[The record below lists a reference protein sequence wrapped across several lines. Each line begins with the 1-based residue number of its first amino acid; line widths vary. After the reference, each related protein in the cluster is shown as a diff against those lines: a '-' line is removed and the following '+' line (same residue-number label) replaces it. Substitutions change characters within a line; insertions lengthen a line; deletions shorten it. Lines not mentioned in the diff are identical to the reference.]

1 MTPSLFARIVAIV
14 TVAAVFQVAAL
25 SSLRIFGGMPDLLL
39 VALVAVALVRGSVAG
54 AIAGFVGGLVI
65 DVSTLG
71 TLGLVALLLT
81 IAGYWAGRYGET
93 TGRGRSYAPVF
104 AVVAITVLFGVGAYA
119 LTFMLGEAV
128 SARTA
133 LIPVLPATVLN
144 AILAFPVYAVVRRLV
159 GTGDQVE
166 RSREV
171 QLLA

>member
-1 MTPSLFARIVAIV
+1 MTASLFARIVAIV
-14 TVAAVFQVAAL
+14 TVAAIFQVAVL
-25 SSLRIFGGMPDLLL
+25 SSLRLFGGMPDLLL
-39 VALVAVALVRGSVAG
+39 VVLIAVALARGSVAG
-54 AIAGFVGGLVI
+54 AIAGFIGGLLV

-93 TGRGRSYAPVF
+93 TGRGRAHAPVL

-119 LTFMLGEAV
+119 LTFMVGEAV
-128 SARTA
+128 APRTA
-133 LIPVLPATVLN
+133 LLPVLPAVLLN
-144 AILAFPVYAVVRRLV
+144 AILAVPVYAVVRRLV
-159 GTGDQVE
+159 GTGEQVE

>member
-1 MTPSLFARIVAIV
+1 MTASLFARIVAIV
-14 TVAAVFQVAAL
+14 TVAAIFQVAVL
-25 SSLRIFGGMPDLLL
+25 SSLRLFGGMPDLLL
-39 VALVAVALVRGSVAG
+39 VVLIAVALARGSVAG
-54 AIAGFVGGLVI
+54 AIAGFIGGLLV

-93 TGRGRSYAPVF
+93 TGRGRAHAPVL
-104 AVVAITVLFGVGAYA
+104 AVVAITVLFGVGAYG

-128 SARTA
+128 SAPAA
-133 LIPVLPATVLN
+133 LLPVLPAVLLN
-144 AILAFPVYAVVRRLV
+144 AILAVPVYAVVRRLV
-159 GTGDQVE
+159 GTGEQVE

>member
-1 MTPSLFARIVAIV
+1 MTASLFARIVAVV
-14 TVAAVFQVAAL
+14 TVAAIFQVAVL
-25 SSLRIFGGMPDLLL
+25 SSLRLFGGMPDLLL
-39 VALVAVALVRGSVAG
+39 VVLIAVALARGSVAG
-54 AIAGFVGGLVI
+54 AIAGFIGGLLV

-93 TGRGRSYAPVF
+93 TGRGRAHAPVL

-133 LIPVLPATVLN
+133 LLPVLPAVLLN
-144 AILAFPVYAVVRRLV
+144 AILAVPVYAVVRRLV
-159 GTGDQVE
+159 GTGEQVE